1 MSERFA
7 FGRNWAS
14 FLGTLD
20 ESRILEAERSLGEM
34 VGRERIRGAT
44 FVDVGSGSG
53 LFSLA
58 AMRLGARRVHSF
70 DYDRDSV
77 ACTAELRR
85 RFFPEAAHW
94 TVEQGSALDA
104 EYLGRLGAWDVVYSW
119 GVLHHTGDMWR
130 AIDLVATLAGPSGR
144 FFIAIYNDQGPWS
157 RFWTAVKRLYNRGPL
172 PRWIVQAVFMS
183 YWAMRGVAVDLLRG
197 RWPGRR
203 YQEYQAA
210 RGMSVWHD
218 WNDWLGGYPFEVASP
233 EAIFEFFRARQF
245 TLTKLKT
252 RGGTLGCNEFVFARD
267 APGAPTQN
275 VP

>member
-7 FGRNWAS
+7 FGKNWAS

-20 ESRILEAERSLGEM
+20 ESRILEAERSLDEM
-34 VGRERIRGAT
+34 VGRDRIRGAT

-70 DYDRDSV
+70 DYDTNSV

-85 RFFPEAAHW
+85 RYFPDAPHW
-94 TVEQGSALDA
+94 TVEQGSALDPA
-104 EYLGRLGAWDVVYSW
+104 YLGRLGAWDVVYSW
-119 GVLHHTGDMWR
+119 GVLHHTGEMWR
-130 AIDLVATLAGPSGR
+130 AIDLVTTLVGPSGR
-144 FFIAIYNDQGPWS
+144 FFVAIYNDQGFWS
-157 RFWTAVKRLYNRGPL
+157 RYWTAVKRFYNRGTL
-172 PRWIVQAVFMS
+172 PRWIVQALFMS
-183 YWAMRGVAVDLLRG
+183 YWAVRGVAVDLLRG
-197 RWPGRR
+197 RAPWRR
-203 YQEYQAA
+203 YDEYKAA

-233 EAIFEFFRARQF
+233 EALFDFVRARHF

-252 RGGTLGCNEFVFARD
+252 RGGTLGCNELVFLRD
-267 APGAPTQN
+267 AQPNDGD
-275 VP
+275 